1 MLNLQSV
8 KVRISFVMGLLLIT
22 LGGVIGTTLWVVQSQ
37 KADSLVINI
46 AGRQRMLS
54 QKYTKEFYKEYYD
67 YLNHRQLVDSA
78 VHLADTAT
86 RQVNADRAQYQKIM
100 RKVKKEV
107 PGLSTCWN
115 WQDVEGAAPLSVTF
129 MREVSEELKNTEGYE
144 YDLLSKYNI
153 NKERGLRDSF
163 EQEAWDQLVINPQE
177 PFSSL
182 DQSEDGTVHL
192 RYAVADMT
200 KEKCASCHNKDPQSP
215 KHDFVVGEL
224 MGILAVRVPVT
235 NDLGLAASLM
245 QFDAESV
252 DGTLSAKT
260 AELFVTTLT
269 ALENGGETYSD
280 LGMTQTIS
288 IPKTTDT
295 EIAAKLGE
303 VGAAWGQLAQA
314 VTQMKEVEPYTP
326 EYFKAVET
334 VGAMNLAVL
343 KNMNQAVGMYQASS
357 QAKTAFLA
365 RTEYASAFLACLVF
379 VGSLFLVNLSV
390 IRPLNR
396 MVEMVKS
403 IAGGGGDLTQRLD
416 DASKSEIGQ
425 LAKWFNTFVEN
436 LHGIISDVR
445 QATGEVAAAST
456 EIAASS
462 EEMAAGMDEQTGQ
475 VTQVSAALEEMSS
488 SVIEVAQKC
497 SQASNQAK
505 DAGDS
510 ATGGGEIVD
519 RTITEIEAI
528 AQQVNES
535 AQSVATLGQKSE
547 QIGEIIEVINDI
559 ADQTNLLALNAA
571 IEAARA
577 GEHGRG
583 FAVVADEVRKLA
595 ERTQQATEEVSKSI
609 TEIQDETQGAVQR
622 MDSGREQVKK
632 GVDYSREAGDAL
644 GRIVDGTQGVSKEIG
659 DIAAAAEEQSSTA
672 EEISRS
678 VEQINAV
685 MRQTAEG
692 TSQSA
697 TAAAQLSH
705 NAEQLQSIVMRFK
718 LE

>member
-1 MLNLQSV
+1 M
-8 KVRISFVMGLLLIT
+8 VMGLLLLT
-22 LGGVIGTTLWVVQSQ
+22 LGGVIGITLWVTQSQ

-78 VHLADTAT
+78 RHLAGTAS
-86 RQVNADRAQYQKIM
+86 RQVNADRAQYQKVM
-100 RKVKKEV
+100 RKVKGEV
-107 PGLSTCWN
+107 EGLTTCWN
-115 WQDVEGAAPLSVTF
+115 WQEVEGAAPLSVTF
-129 MREVSEELKNTEGYE
+129 MREVSEDLKKTEGYG

-153 NKERGLRDSF
+153 NKDRGLHDEF
-163 EQEAWDQLVINPQE
+163 EREAWDHLVSNPAE
-177 PFSSL
+177 PYTSL
-182 DQSEDGTVHL
+182 NQAEDGSVSL
-192 RYAVADMT
+192 RYAIADVT
-200 KEKCASCHNKDPQSP
+200 KKKCATCHNNDPQSP

-224 MGILAVRVPVT
+224 MGILAVSVPIT
-235 NDLGLAASLM
+235 SDSGLASSLM

-252 DGTLSAKT
+252 ESTLSAKT
-260 AELFVTTLT
+260 AELFKTTLV
-269 ALENGGETYSD
+269 ALENGGETYTD
-280 LGMTQTIS
+280 LDMTQTIS
-288 IPKTTDT
+288 IPMTTDT
-295 EIAAKLGE
+295 EITAKLRE
-303 VGAAWGQLAQA
+303 VGAAWEQLAQA

-343 KNMNQAVGMYQASS
+343 KNMNQAVGMYQANS
-357 QAKTAFLA
+357 QAKTAFLT
-365 RTEYASAFLACLVF
+365 RTEYASALLACLVF

-403 IAGGGGDLTQRLD
+403 IASGGGDLTQRLD
-416 DASKSEIGQ
+416 DTSKSEIGQ
-425 LAKWFNTFVEN
+425 LAKGFNVFVEN

-445 QATGEVAAAST
+445 RATGEVAAAAT
-456 EIAASS
+456 EIAANS

-475 VTQVSAALEEMSS
+475 VMQVSTALEEMSS
-488 SVIEVAQKC
+488 SIIEVANMCNQAS
-497 SQASNQAK
+497 SQAQ
-505 DAGDS
+505 DAGTS
-510 ATGGGEIVD
+510 AENGGEIVN
-519 RTITEIEAI
+519 RTIGEIETI
-528 AQQVNES
+528 SQQVNES
-535 AQSVATLGQKSE
+535 AQSVTNLGRKSE

-595 ERTQQATEEVSKSI
+595 ERTQHATEEVSRSI
-609 TEIQDETQGAVQR
+609 TEIQQETQAAVER

-632 GVDYSREAGDAL
+632 GVDLSKEAGGAL
-644 GRIVDGTQGVSKEIG
+644 GQIVDGTQNVSREIG
-659 DIAAAAEEQSSTA
+659 DIAAAADEQSSTA

-697 TAAAQLSH
+697 TAAVQLSH
-705 NAEQLQSIVMRFK
+705 NAEQLQSIVMRFI
-718 LE
+718 LD